1 MCGPRLDCSTAL
13 VGAVWATYGGLF
25 VPFRYFVFS
34 HGVMRDANTKLR
46 QAKRGNNKNATPN
59 I

>member
-13 VGAVWATYGGLF
+13 VGAVWATYGGWF

-34 HGVMRDANTKLR
+34 HGVMAQR
-46 QAKRGNNKNATPN
+46 QDEIMPSEKGN
-59 I
+59 